1 MMPVE
6 QIKSQLDIVGVV
18 GHYVILKRRGTGPHH
33 VGLCPFHS
41 EKTPSFKVHAGR
53 QRYTCFG
60 CGAAGDVLAFV
71 QRIENL
77 SFPETLKRLPDR
89 YEITVTHT
97 ARPIVRRLKFTD
109 VELGTA
115 EIFRKALIWRLEELL
130 AEHKARMWQSF
141 DAALPQEDG
150 VPSHAKNVRELT
162 LFLSEVQDWTPYQAA
177 SALRALRQSDPALA
191 TELLAD
197 AERLQGL
204 LAEFICLLSPQER
217 AA

>member
-1 MMPVE
+1 MVAE
-6 QIKSQLDIVGVV
+6 QLKSRLDIVDVIGD
-18 GHYVILKRRGTGPHH
+18 YVKLKRQGTGPQH
-33 VGLCPFHS
+33 VGLCPFHT

-77 SFPETLKRLPDR
+77 SFPETLQRLADR
-89 YEITVTHT
+89 YGIAVSQTV
-97 ARPIVRRLKFTD
+97 RPIIRRPKFTE

-115 EIFRKALIWRLEELL
+115 EIFRTGLVWRLEELL

-141 DAALPQEDG
+141 DAALPLEDG
-150 VPSHAKNVRELT
+150 APSYAKDVRELT
-162 LFLSEVQDWTPYQAA
+162 SFLTEVQDWTSFQAA
-177 SALRALRQSDPALA
+177 SALRALHQSDAALA

-197 AERLQGL
+197 AEWLQGL
-204 LAEFICLLSPQER
+204 LAEFICALSPQEC